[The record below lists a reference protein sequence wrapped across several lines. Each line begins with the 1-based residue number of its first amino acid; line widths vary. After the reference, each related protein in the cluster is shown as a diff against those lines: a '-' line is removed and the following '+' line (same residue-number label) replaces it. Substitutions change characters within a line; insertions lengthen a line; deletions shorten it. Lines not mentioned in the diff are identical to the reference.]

1 MKNLFKII
9 IISIF
14 FYSCQ
19 KAFEKLPVIDN
30 DGYVNVLIEIPSG
43 TLEKWELNKD
53 SGIIERDYKN
63 GKPRTINYLGY
74 PANYGM
80 IPNTLSNEELGGDG
94 DPLDILVLGS
104 PINKGELVKVKV
116 IGMIEMLDN
125 GQKDDKFIAVK
136 KNDLIFSKINKVQEI
151 KENFP
156 GLLKILKLWF
166 ENYKGINQIQVT
178 NIYEKSIAN
187 EILLNSI
194 ISEN

>member
-9 IISIF
+9 IISIL

-30 DGYVNVLIEIPSG
+30 NGYVNVLIEIPSG

-187 EILLNSI
+187 EILLNSV
-194 ISEN
+194 ISDN

>member
-9 IISIF
+9 IISIL

>member
-9 IISIF
+9 IISIL

-178 NIYEKSIAN
+178 NIYDKSIAN
-187 EILLNSI
+187 EILLNSV
-194 ISEN
+194 ISDN

>member
-156 GLLKILKLWF
+156 GILKILKLWF

-178 NIYEKSIAN
+178 NIYDKSIAN

>member
-9 IISIF
+9 IISIL

-156 GLLKILKLWF
+156 GILKILKLWF

-178 NIYEKSIAN
+178 NIYDKSIAN

>member
-9 IISIF
+9 IISIL

-156 GLLKILKLWF
+156 GILKILKLWF
-166 ENYKGINQIQVT
+166 ENYKGINQTQVT
-178 NIYEKSIAN
+178 NIYDKSIAN

>member
-9 IISIF
+9 IISIL

-156 GLLKILKLWF
+156 GILKILKLWF

>member
-9 IISIF
+9 IISIL

-178 NIYEKSIAN
+178 NIYDKSIAN